1 MHPAAIGHS
10 SIAKALNSSHFK
22 GISIE
27 QSELMAPWSI
37 IVNQRVPKFHFIVS
51 GRCWLELCEQA
62 ILELKAG
69 DFVVLPSGVRH
80 RLSGDKNPLSAKCSE
95 LVYERLTERYTICR
109 NHGNGSST
117 RFISGTFAVEES
129 DAKLIVASLPRILH
143 VTSAQFPILEWL
155 HCSVR
160 LLMFESAAARPGWE
174 SAIGRVTDMMLF
186 QMIRSWKEQYRS
198 DKSAGIAA
206 YDDPAIDRAISLI
219 YSEPAFPWTIASLA
233 KEVGLSRSAFSE
245 RFTRLV
251 GMPIMQYVSDRRMQ
265 LAEQYLASGKKG
277 LEEMAPLFG
286 YQSGA
291 AFSRAFK
298 RSRGKP
304 PGAIR
309 RAFVAANRPVRV
321 SNHSSFDGHSIGA
334 VPIG

>member
-1 MHPAAIGHS
+1 MPPGDIGHS
-10 SIAKALNSSHFK
+10 PIANALNSSHFK
-22 GISIE
+22 EISIE
-27 QSELMAPWSI
+27 QTELMAPWSI

-51 GRCWLELCEQA
+51 GRCWLELCERV

-69 DFVVLPSGVRH
+69 DFVVLPSGVSH
-80 RLSGDKNPLSAKCSE
+80 RLSGDKNPLPYKCSE
-95 LVYERLTERYTICR
+95 LLFERLTERYSICR
-109 NHGNGSST
+109 NHGDGTNT
-117 RFISGTFAVEES
+117 RFISGAFTVEES
-129 DAKLIVASLPRILH
+129 DAKLILAGLPRILH
-143 VTSAQFPILEWL
+143 VNSAQFPILEWL

-174 SAIGRVTDMMLF
+174 TAVERVTDMMLF
-186 QMIRSWKEQYRS
+186 QVIRSWKEQYRS
-198 DKSAGIAA
+198 DKSGGIAA
-206 YDDPAIDRAISLI
+206 HNDPAIDRAVSLI

-251 GMPIMQYVSDRRMQ
+251 GVPIMQYVSDRRMQ

-304 PGAIR
+304 PGAVR
-309 RAFVAANRPVRV
+309 RAFVAANRHVRV
-321 SNHSSFDGHSIGA
+321 SSHSSSDGHGTDA

>member
-1 MHPAAIGHS
+1 MAPGEIGHDPS
-10 SIAKALNSSHFK
+10 ASALNSSHFK

-27 QSELMAPWSI
+27 QAELMAPWSI

-51 GRCWLELCEQA
+51 GRCWLELCERSV
-62 ILELKAG
+62 LELKAG
-69 DFVVLPSGVRH
+69 DFVVLPSGVSH
-80 RLSGDKNPLSAKCSE
+80 RLSGDKNPLPAKCSE
-95 LVYERLTERYTICR
+95 LVYERLTERFSICR
-109 NHGNGSST
+109 NHGNGTNT
-117 RFISGTFAVEES
+117 RFISGTFTVEES
-129 DAKLIVASLPRILH
+129 DAKVILASLPRILH
-143 VTSAQFPILEWL
+143 VNSAQFPILEWL

-174 SAIGRVTDMMLF
+174 SAVERMTDMMLF
-186 QMIRSWKEQYRS
+186 QMIRSWKEQDRS
-198 DKSAGIAA
+198 GKSVGIAA
-206 YDDPAIDRAISLI
+206 HNDPAIDRAIYLI

-251 GMPIMQYVSDRRMQ
+251 GVPMMQYVSDRRMQ

-277 LEEMAPLFG
+277 LEEMAPLLG

-304 PGAIR
+304 PGAVR
-309 RAFVAANRPVRV
+309 RAFVAANLHVQV
-321 SNHSSFDGHSIGA
+321 SEHSSFDGQSIDV
-334 VPIG
+334 VPIR

>member
-1 MHPAAIGHS
+1 MPSGAIGHGA
-10 SIAKALNSSHFK
+10 IASALNSPHFE

-27 QSELMAPWSI
+27 QTELMEPWRI

-51 GRCWLELCEQA
+51 GRCWLELCEQVT
-62 ILELKAG
+62 LELKAG
-69 DFVVLPSGVRH
+69 DFVVLPSGVSH
-80 RLSGDKNPLSAKCSE
+80 RLSSDKNPLPYKCSE
-95 LVYERLTERYTICR
+95 LVFERLTERFSICR
-109 NHGNGSST
+109 NHGNGSTT
-117 RFISGTFAVEES
+117 RFISGTFTVEEPKTRS
-129 DAKLIVASLPRILH
+129 IVASLPRILH
-143 VTSAQFPILEWL
+143 VNSAQFPILEWL

-174 SAIGRVTDMMLF
+174 SAVERVTDMMLF
-186 QMIRSWKEQYRS
+186 QMIRSWKEQCRS
-198 DKSAGIAA
+198 DKSGRIAA
-206 YDDPAIDRAISLI
+206 HNDPAVDRAISLI
-219 YSEPAFPWTIASLA
+219 HSEPAFPWTIASLA

-251 GMPIMQYVSDRRMQ
+251 GVPIMQYVSDRRML

-304 PGAIR
+304 PGAVR
-309 RAFVAANRPVRV
+309 RAFIAANRHVRAR
-321 SNHSSFDGHSIGA
+321 NHSSFDGNGIEA

>member
-1 MHPAAIGHS
+1 MNERS
-10 SIAKALNSSHFK
+10 
-22 GISIE
+22 
-27 QSELMAPWSI
+27 
-37 IVNQRVPKFHFIVS
+37 PKFHFIVS
-51 GRCWLELCEQA
+51 GRCWLELCERVVV
-62 ILELKAG
+62 ELNAG
-69 DFVVLPSGVRH
+69 DFVVLPSGVGH
-80 RLSGDKNPLSAKCSE
+80 RLSGDKDSSPDKCSE
-95 LVYERLTERYTICR
+95 LFFERLTDRFSICR
-109 NHGNGSST
+109 NHGKGSNT
-117 RFISGTFAVEES
+117 RFISGAFTVEEP
-129 DAKLIVASLPRILH
+129 DAKLLFTGLPRVLH
-143 VTSAQFPILEWL
+143 VNSAQFPILEWL

-174 SAIGRVTDMMLF
+174 SAVERVTDMMLF
-186 QMIRSWKEQYRS
+186 QLIRSWKEQYRA
-198 DKSAGIAA
+198 DKSGGVVAHN
-206 YDDPAIDRAISLI
+206 DPAIDRAISLI

-251 GMPIMQYVSDRRMQ
+251 GVPIMQYISDRRMQ

-304 PGAIR
+304 PGAVR
-309 RAFVAANRPVRV
+309 RALVAAN
-321 SNHSSFDGHSIGA
+321 HHALAGKLSSYDGHGIDSVA
-334 VPIG
+334 VG